1 MTISSKAIKNILV
14 VGSWAKEEI
23 TIENIKQNG
32 SRKAYAFMDTKN
44 PAILEKADGYKIGNF
59 YKIGQIVE
67 FAEHIS
73 ADLVLLTT
81 ASPLAMGVVNE
92 LEKKNILAFGPSKIA
107 AQLESNKAFTR
118 KLLKKYIPYAAP
130 LFRVFEDIDRAVEFA
145 ESMEWQVAVK
155 PLGLTDGLGV
165 RVYGDQMESPAD
177 VKDYI
182 KYILDNKYSGHSE
195 VIVEEKLVGEEFTLQ
210 CLVDGENMVPTP
222 AVQDYKKLLP
232 DERGPN
238 TASMGSYSASGD
250 LLPFMEQRDY
260 DMALKCIRGTLKA
273 FNQETA
279 GICRGFLYGQFMI
292 THRGV
297 KLIEYNFRPGDP
309 EWLNTMS
316 LFTGDLV
323 DSIIQVL
330 NGEPKPMEFKSEASV
345 LKYIVPPEY
354 PEQLN
359 QVLDV
364 DFDIEEVQR
373 TGSRVY
379 HSCGKNEQGQ
389 LYVGSERGLAF
400 IATGED
406 VSTANQKV
414 DKAISLVEGDFYY
427 RYDIATQEL
436 IDKKNKHIH
445 SLKQARPNFQKARE
459 EDFMMIQRF
468 VAFCP
473 PLEGYPPHVFKILL
487 RYFHNTCFVAKIDR
501 EVLGWVLGFK
511 SQVHENTY
519 FLWQIGIGP
528 ALQGRGVGSEL
539 LDYIEEQVKNEGC
552 KRVEVTIDP
561 ENIPSQKL
569 FAKKGYQNISQQAGK
584 PIKVKE
590 NWALKNY
597 YGPDRHF
604 MLYEKILD

>member
-1 MTISSKAIKNILV
+1 MRVNSDHIQHVLV

-23 TIENIKQNG
+23 TIENIKQN
-32 SRKAYAFMDTKN
+32 SVRKAYAFMDTHN
-44 PAILEKADGYKIGNF
+44 PAIMEKADGYKVGNF
-59 YKIGQIVE
+59 YKIDQIVDN
-67 FAEHIS
+67 AKRVS

-81 ASPLAMGVVNE
+81 ASPLAMGVVNA
-92 LEKKNILAFGPSKIA
+92 LEKENILAFGPSKIA

-130 LFRVFEDIDRAVEFA
+130 IFRVFEDVERAVRYA
-145 ESMEWQVAVK
+145 KSMDWQVAVK

-182 KYILDNKYSGHSE
+182 KYILDNKYSGHSA

-210 CLVDGENMVPTP
+210 CLVDGENMIPTP
-222 AVQDYKKLLP
+222 AVQDFKKLLP

-238 TASMGSYSASGD
+238 TASMGSYSAGGN
-250 LLPFMEQRDY
+250 LLPFMDNRDY
-260 DMALKCIRGTLKA
+260 DMALKCIQGTLKA

-279 GICRGFLYGQFMI
+279 GVCRGFLYGQFMI

-316 LFTGDLV
+316 LLKGDLIN
-323 DSIIQVL
+323 SIIQLL
-330 NGEPKPMEFKSEASV
+330 NGDFQPLEFSSAASV

-354 PEQLN
+354 PEKLN
-359 QVLDV
+359 QVLKV
-364 DFDIEEVQR
+364 DFDLQEVQK
-373 TGSRVY
+373 TGARVY
-379 HSCGKNEQGQ
+379 HSCGKNEQDQ
-389 LYVGSERGLAF
+389 LSVGSERGLAF

-406 VSTANQKV
+406 VTTANQKV
-414 DKAISLVEGDFYY
+414 DKAISLVDGDFYY

-436 IDKKNKHIH
+436 IEKKNKHVH
-445 SLKQARPNFQKARE
+445 SLKQARPEFQTARE
-459 EDFMMIQRF
+459 EDFLMIQRF
-468 VAFCP
+468 VARCP

-487 RYFHNTCFVAKIDR
+487 RYFRNTCFVAKIDR
-501 EVLGWVLGFK
+501 EVLGWVLGFI
-511 SQVHENTY
+511 SQVHDATY

-528 ALQGRGVGSEL
+528 ALQGKGVGGEL
-539 LDYIEEQVKNEGC
+539 LAYVEDEVEKKGC
-552 KRVEVTIDP
+552 KRIEVTIDP

-569 FAKKGYQNISQQAGK
+569 FEKKGYQNISEQKGK
-584 PIKVKE
+584 TVKVE
-590 NWALKNY
+590 DNLALKNY
-597 YGPDRHF
+597 YGPARHF
-604 MLYEKILD
+604 MLYEKILG